1 MKILMTQTVHGSLDG
16 VTVQELTR
24 GAEYD
29 TVDSPR
35 GERLA
40 RHHIKQGV
48 AAPAPVQVVTVT
60 TPAAI
65 RPAPRKRK

>member
-16 VTVQELTR
+16 VTVQELAE
-24 GAEYD
+24 GAEYE

-48 AAPAPVQVVTVT
+48 AVPAPPQVATVA
-60 TPAAI
+60 TPDVP

>member
-1 MKILMTQTVHGSLDG
+1 MKIRMTKTVHGSLDG
-16 VTVQELTR
+16 VTVQELIE
-24 GAEYD
+24 GEEYE

-40 RHHIKQGV
+40 RHHVKQGV
-48 AAPAPVQVVTVT
+48 AVAIGGTLHPAPAPPV
-60 TPAAI
+60 A